1 MAWVPGEPA
10 RTIFALLL
18 GVAVLGLGVAAL
30 AWVPSEPARTIFA
43 LLLGLAV
50 LGVAA
55 LVAWSLT
62 RRR

>member
-1 MAWVPGEPA
+1 M
-10 RTIFALLL
+10 I
-18 GVAVLGLGVAAL
+18 

-55 LVAWSLT
+55 LVAWSVT